1 MFPSLYTALYDAA
14 SNGDTARTKELWS
27 LVLRVAEAIY
37 GVGQYA
43 SAGVKGIKCVL
54 SCMGVCGG
62 FLEEPFH
69 AFRQPE
75 RARIEQHL
83 AELLPL
89 IRSTVGTPAS

>member
-1 MFPSLYTALYDAA
+1 MP
-14 SNGDTARTKELWS
+14 RTKELWS

-54 SCMGVCGG
+54 SCLGVCAG

-69 AFRQPE
+69 AFRQAE

-83 AELLPL
+83 SELLPV
-89 IRSTVGTPAS
+89 IQSTVGAPAD